1 MNMKTLLQILALVIA
16 IQGVMPTVVLSAPGQ
31 TTAKNQAS
39 ETKYKTKEPKSSKYP
54 GYTIDG
60 YATASQ
66 LAAQRSHTPAGEDE
80 RNFAVF
86 TGIVV
91 ILIVVFLTQI
101 MFKKN

>member
-1 MNMKTLLQILALVIA
+1 MNVKTCLQLMTLIVLTFALA
-16 IQGVMPTVVLSAPGQ
+16 SPGAAVK
-31 TTAKNQAS
+31 TGL
-39 ETKYKTKEPKSSKYP
+39 ETPAFQPVAVKYKTNEPENSKYP

-86 TGIVV
+86 TGIT
-91 ILIVVFLTQI
+91 VVFVVFFLAQ
-101 MFKKN
+101 MVFKRD